1 MPELPEVETIVRQLS
16 PDLTGAVVDRLELYS
31 PHVMR
36 RMTMPTR
43 ALRRQTILRVARR
56 GKFVRLRLSGHLELL
71 IHLRMTGN
79 LRLVGPDAKADK
91 HDHADLVL
99 ADGRRLRFRD
109 VRKFGGFMLLD
120 DRQSDHEPPLS
131 ELGPEPL
138 EISLDDFRRLLAST
152 NRAVK
157 ALLLDQRRLAGMG
170 NIYCDE
176 ALFIAAIHPATP
188 AQAISPQKGEKLW
201 QAMRQV
207 LTEAIE
213 HKGSSVDSYRT
224 PEGKSGNYQNLH
236 LAYGRAGRPCPKCGT
251 LLQKLNI
258 AGRGTTICPKC
269 QRLPKRRSRR

>member
-16 PDLTGAVVDRLELYS
+16 PDLTGAVVDRLELHS

-36 RMTMPTR
+36 RQTMPAR
-43 ALRRQTILRVARR
+43 ALRRQTILQVSRR
-56 GKFVRLRLSGHLELL
+56 GKFVRIRLSGHLELL
-71 IHLRMTGN
+71 VHLRMSGN
-79 LRLVGPDAKADK
+79 LRLVGHDAKADK

-152 NRAVK
+152 SRAIK

-188 AQAISPQKGEKLW
+188 ARAISPEKGEKLW

-207 LTEAIE
+207 LTQAIE

-236 LAYGRAGRPCPKCGT
+236 LAYGRAGRPCPHCGT
-251 LLQKLNI
+251 LLQKFNI
-258 AGRGTTICPKC
+258 AGRGTTLCPKC
-269 QRLPKRRSRR
+269 QRLMKRRSRR